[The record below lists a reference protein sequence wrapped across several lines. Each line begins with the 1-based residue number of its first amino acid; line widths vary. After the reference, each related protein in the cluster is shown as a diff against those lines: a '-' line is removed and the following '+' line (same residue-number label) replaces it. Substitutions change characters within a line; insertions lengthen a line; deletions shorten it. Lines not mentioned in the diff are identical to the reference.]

1 MSLTNKDKALEIKAK
16 SKEKKAKGKV
26 ADPIPN
32 SPEAQDFQDMINKY
46 HSIDM
51 FPDNEIE
58 LAFLEDQKEQI
69 TDGKSNMR
77 GTWNNSLPTF
87 SPSGVS
93 ECERGLAFKI
103 LKADQDEQIMEPYQ
117 KRWVKNGS
125 AIHERTQKDFLY
137 MEKIMKDA
145 PFHIMRTKD
154 GKPAWERNTRT
165 VKQFTHNGKTFQIYG
180 MVDGVLWD
188 NVRNKRVGYDFK
200 TKSTTIA
207 VIGDYKM
214 KAPQDNNIQQMVAY
228 SLLFDVDEYL
238 IHYESLAKDSWSKGK
253 EARSDI
259 RVFHVT
265 ITDEMKTALLDKLA
279 GIVSDLDNNELPLP
293 DFNKCLFCKYKNS
306 CALVEDMK

>member
-1 MSLTNKDKALEIKAK
+1 MNLTSKNKALEIKAQA
-16 SKEKKAKGKV
+16 KEKKAKGKV

-32 SPEAQDFQDMINKY
+32 SPEAQEFQDMINEY
-46 HSIDM
+46 HSKDI

-58 LAFLEDQKEQI
+58 LAFLKDQTEQI
-69 TDGKSNMR
+69 TDGKKNMR
-77 GTWNNSLPTF
+77 GTWDNNLPTF

-117 KRWVKNGS
+117 RRWVKNGS
-125 AIHERTQKDFLY
+125 AIHERTQKDFAY
-137 MEKIMKDA
+137 MEKYMKDA
-145 PFHIMRTKD
+145 PFHIMRTKE
-154 GKPAWERNTRT
+154 GKFAWERNTRT
-165 VKQFTHNGKTFQIYG
+165 VKQFTHNGQTFQIYG
-180 MVDGVLWD
+180 MCDGMLWD
-188 NVRNKRVGYDFK
+188 NVREKRIGYDFK

-214 KAPQDNNIQQMVAY
+214 KAPQENNLAQMVAY
-228 SLLFDVDEYL
+228 SLLFEVDEFF

-265 ITDEMKTALLDKLA
+265 ITEEMKTALLDKLA
-279 GIVSDLDNNELPLP
+279 GIVTDLENNELPNP
-293 DFNKCLFCKYKNS
+293 DFDKCMFCKYRQI
-306 CALVEDMK
+306 CAEVENT